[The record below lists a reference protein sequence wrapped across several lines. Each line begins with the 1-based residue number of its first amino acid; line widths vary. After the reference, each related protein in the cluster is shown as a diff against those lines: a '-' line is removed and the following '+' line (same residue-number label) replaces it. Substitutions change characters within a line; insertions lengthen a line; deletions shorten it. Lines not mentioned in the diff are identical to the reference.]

1 MTSSPSRVE
10 QPAEGRTQYLAFLV
24 GRDEY
29 AVPILKVR
37 EIFAFEDATR
47 VPATPPWIRGVVN
60 LRGQVLPVIDLGVKF
75 GLPPIVVG
83 TRTCVVV
90 FELAIDGLPTS
101 VGALVDEVS
110 QVLEIAESEIEPP
123 PSFGTQIRVEY
134 LAGATL
140 SKGRF
145 ALLLDTDRVL
155 RDDELLAVS
164 AAVGAADPPATPAAD

>member
-1 MTSSPSRVE
+1 M
-10 QPAEGRTQYLAFLV
+10 EGRTQFLAFLV

-47 VPATPPWIRGVVN
+47 VPATPSWIRGVVN
-60 LRGQVLPVIDLGVKF
+60 LRGQVLPVIDLAVKL
-75 GLPPIVVG
+75 GLPPTVVSL
-83 TRTCVVV
+83 RSCVVV
-90 FELAIDGLPTS
+90 FELTIDGQATC

-110 QVLEIAESEIEPP
+110 QVLELAEREIEPP

-134 LAGATL
+134 LVGATL
-140 SKGRF
+140 SNGRF

-155 RDDELLAVS
+155 CADELLALS
-164 AAVGAADPPATPAAD
+164 AAATPPSEAASTAPA